1 MFGFIRLV
9 FQILRFSKVQ
19 KQFIQNFL
27 SPKLNNYLGDNS
39 LLPQDIQKIKR
50 YYGFGSVF
58 LVGEA
63 IAGLHQQNLSEV
75 NRQNLTLLAS
85 LTGIFDDFFDKNE
98 LSDEEI
104 KNLLIHYKTLT
115 PKNNKQKLA
124 IDFYS
129 KCIKNA
135 DFAQEIKQHAL
146 LVYEAQKNSVAQ
158 KNPHIS
164 LTNTL
169 QISDIKGGVS
179 MLLYRFCINLPLQN
193 QEQEILYKAG
203 EIFQLCN
210 DIFDVHKDIQEG
222 ITTVVHKAKNT
233 QQIQQILN
241 NKTAQLKKLVHQSNF
256 SPKGQSLFLALIH
269 VAIART
275 QVCLHQLQ
283 KNEKRYPNYHLHQ
296 WQRHHLV
303 CDMETP
309 KNQLL
314 FFRFWYRLNYKLN
327 FR

>member
-1 MFGFIRLV
+1 MFNFIRLV

-63 IAGLHQQNLSEV
+63 IVGLHQQGLLEV
-75 NRQNLTLLAS
+75 NRKNLTLLAS

-98 LSDEEI
+98 LSEEEI
-104 KNLLIHYKTLT
+104 KNLLINYKTVT

-124 IDFYS
+124 IDFYTQ
-129 KCIKNA
+129 CIEKSDYA
-135 DFAQEIKQHAL
+135 HEIKVHAL
-146 LVYEAQKNSVAQ
+146 LVYDAQKNSVAQ

-164 LTNTL
+164 LDNTL
-169 QISDIKGGVS
+169 KISDIKGGIS
-179 MLLYRFCINLPLQN
+179 MLMYRFCINLPLQN
-193 QEQEILYKAG
+193 NELEILYKAG

-210 DIFDVHKDIQEG
+210 DIFDVHKDLKEG

-241 NKTAQLKKLVHQSNF
+241 DKTAQLKKLVNQSNF
-256 SPKGQSLFLALIH
+256 GPKGQSLFLALIY

-283 KNEKRYPNYHLHQ
+283 KNEKHYPNFHLHQ
-296 WQRHHLV
+296 WQRKHLV

-309 KNQLL
+309 KNQFL
-314 FFRFWYRLNYKLN
+314 FLKYWYRLKN
-327 FR
+327 

>member
-27 SPKLNNYLGDNS
+27 SPKLNQYLGDTS
-39 LLPQDIQKIKR
+39 LLPEDIQKIKK

-63 IAGLHQQNLSEV
+63 IAGLHQQGLSGN

-98 LSDEEI
+98 LNEEEI

-124 IDFYS
+124 IDFYAQ
-129 KCIKNA
+129 CIENA

-164 LTNTL
+164 LSNTL

-222 ITTVVHKAKNT
+222 ITTVVHKAKNS

-241 NKTAQLKKLVHQSNF
+241 EKIAQLKKLVQQSNF
-256 SPKGQSLFLALIH
+256 SPNGQQLFLALIN

-275 QVCLHQLQ
+275 QVCLNQLQ
-283 KNEKRYPNYHLHQ
+283 KAQKHYPTFNLNQ
-296 WQRHHLV
+296 WERKHLV

-309 KNQLL
+309 KNQFL
-314 FFRFWYRLNYKLN
+314 FLKFWYGLNK
-327 FR
+327 R